1 MGDLEDAFLR
11 KNVPGRYSSW
21 ADEDD
26 DERHNDDVDVDR
38 GGGGGVAVG
47 AGEDEDEDDEYYLRD
62 LPPPP
67 PPHHRHHRAPSSSSS
82 SSSSGGGGTRSNTG
96 VKGVL
101 ADYRAAA
108 EDERKGA
115 EAAREEASWA
125 RATRPATRRSGCRAA
140 PPDGKRG
147 WCGMGDHRDGG
158 RDDDD
163 DGGGSSSSSSSSEDD
178 DDADDDDDRCS
189 GSIRRRRPARPRGS
203 AARSG
208 PTAVGGVFGQP
219 KARASPEEYVRLVDE
234 TGDDPDGPFLVVH
247 LSSGG
252 GGGASTETTRC
263 RMLRSALEE
272 LASSSHCHHS
282 AGANEE
288 GGVGVKFIEV
298 DALEANPNL
307 DAICLPAI
315 LIYRHGELVHNLVRF
330 DDDLPRDF
338 GAGDVRAIFEGLGVL
353 GPTAIARRRG
363 CF

>member
-96 VKGVL
+96 VK
-101 ADYRAAA
+101 
-108 EDERKGA
+108 
-115 EAAREEASWA
+115 
-125 RATRPATRRSGCRAA
+125 
-140 PPDGKRG
+140 
-147 WCGMGDHRDGG
+147 
-158 RDDDD
+158 
-163 DGGGSSSSSSSSEDD
+163 
-178 DDADDDDDRCS
+178 
-189 GSIRRRRPARPRGS
+189 
-203 AARSG
+203 
-208 PTAVGGVFGQP
+208 
-219 KARASPEEYVRLVDE
+219 
-234 TGDDPDGPFLVVH
+234 
-247 LSSGG
+247 
-252 GGGASTETTRC
+252 
-263 RMLRSALEE
+263 
-272 LASSSHCHHS
+272 
-282 AGANEE
+282 
-288 GGVGVKFIEV
+288 FIEV

>member
-11 KNVPGRYSSW
+11 RNVPGRYSSW

-38 GGGGGVAVG
+38 DRDRGGGGGGGIPDDAGGVG
-47 AGEDEDEDDEYYLRD
+47 EVEDEDEDDEYYLRD

-67 PPHHRHHRAPSSSSS
+67 PPQHHRAPSSS
-82 SSSSGGGGTRSNTG
+82 GGNTSNTG

-108 EDERKGA
+108 EDERRRAGD
-115 EAAREEASWA
+115 AREEASRA
-125 RATRPATRRSGCRAA
+125 FHRATHPATRRSGCCAA

-147 WCGMGDHRDGG
+147 CGMGDLRDNGG
-158 RDDDD
+158 SDDDSP
-163 DGGGSSSSSSSSEDD
+163 SSSSSSSSEDY
-178 DDADDDDDRCS
+178 DAD
-189 GSIRRRRPARPRGS
+189 IRRRRPARPRGRS

-208 PTAVGGVFGQP
+208 PTTVGGSFGP
-219 KARASPEEYVRLVDE
+219 PMTSASPEEYVRLVDE
-234 TGDDPDGPFLVVH
+234 MGDDPDGPFLVVH

-252 GGGASTETTRC
+252 GASTTMTC

-272 LASSSHCHHS
+272 LASSCI

-288 GGVGVKFIEV
+288 GVGVVGVKFIEV

-330 DDDLPRDF
+330 DDDLPREF

-353 GPTAIARRRG
+353 GPTTIARRRG
-363 CF
+363 C